1 MKCGI
6 VLFDQNFRPFKTAR
20 KTTFPEERK
29 KAGEPL
35 YESEE
40 AEEAKT
46 EEEKKLPEGSPLSG
60 MTYGSVTEL
69 WMKFPK
75 SYFRK

>member
-1 MKCGI
+1 MVSYFLIKILG
-6 VLFDQNFRPFKTAR
+6 LSKLREKQLSPKNG
-20 KTTFPEERK
+20 K
-29 KAGEPL
+29 KREPI

-46 EEEKKLPEGSPLSG
+46 EEEKKVLEGSPLSG